1 MIFTTGILAV
11 LGVLSASQAVIPLVP
26 RAEFLQWIFYP
37 GMVAVGYLTLCTMIV
52 TAIALTG
59 PIYRRRIN
67 FLERKLEVW
76 NPLEQ
81 FFGLLAVLAILGFLA
96 LAVYLYHP

>member
-1 MIFTTGILAV
+1 
-11 LGVLSASQAVIPLVP
+11 
-26 RAEFLQWIFYP
+26 
-37 GMVAVGYLTLCTMIV
+37 MVAVGYLTLCTMIV